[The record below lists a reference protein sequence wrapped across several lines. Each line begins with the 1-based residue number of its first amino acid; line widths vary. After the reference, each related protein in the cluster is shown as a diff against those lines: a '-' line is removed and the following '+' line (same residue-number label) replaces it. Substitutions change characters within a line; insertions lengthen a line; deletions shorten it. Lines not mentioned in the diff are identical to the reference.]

1 MKIIALAEIKELLHA
16 VNLIPKL
23 EEGFVAYSMGNT
35 VMPPVGELCFTNPPG
50 DVHIKYGYIKGD
62 EFYVVKIASGFYE
75 NPELNLPSSHGLM
88 LLFSQKTGVLQA
100 ILLDE
105 GYLTDVRTAVAGAIA
120 AKYLAPR
127 IVDRV
132 GIVGTGTQA
141 RLQLYFLQQ
150 IVSCKDILVWGR
162 DQTKLLA
169 FQNQMQN
176 ETCRIKITQSMDVLT
191 DSCNLIVTTTPSS
204 VPILFANQI
213 RKGTHITAVG
223 ADTPLKQELDENI
236 FAEAELIITD
246 SISQSIERGDV
257 AHALRKKIIAKT
269 QLIELGAI
277 IAGLERGRSND
288 KQITIADLTGLAVQD
303 LQIAK
308 AVYERVS

>member
-1 MKIIALAEIKELLHA
+1 MKIIALAEIKELLHT
-16 VNLIPKL
+16 VDLIPKL

-50 DVHIKYGYIKGD
+50 DVHIKYGYINGD

-75 NPELNLPSSHGLM
+75 NPKLNLPSSQGLL
-88 LLFSQKTGVLQA
+88 LLFNQKTGGLQA

-105 GYLTDVRTAVAGAIA
+105 GYLTDLRTAIAGAIV

-127 IVDRV
+127 SVNRI

-150 IVSCKDILVWGR
+150 IVSCKDVTVWGR
-162 DQTKLLA
+162 DWNKLLA

-176 ETCRIKITQSMDVLT
+176 ENCRIAITQSMDLLT

-204 VPILFANQI
+204 APILFANQI
-213 RKGTHITAVG
+213 RKGTHITAIG
-223 ADTPLKQELDENI
+223 ADTALKQELDENI
-236 FAEAELIITD
+236 FSVAELIITD
-246 SISQSIERGDV
+246 SITQSIERGDA
-257 AHALRKKIIAKT
+257 AHALRKKVIAKT
-269 QLIELGAI
+269 QLIELGTI
-277 IAGLERGRSND
+277 IGGLKKGRTSD
-288 KQITIADLTGLAVQD
+288 QQITVADLTGLAVQD

-308 AVYERVS
+308 AVYERAG

>member
-50 DVHIKYGYIKGD
+50 DVHIKYGYINGD

-141 RLQLYFLQQ
+141 WLQLYFLQQ

>member
-50 DVHIKYGYIKGD
+50 DVHIKYGYINGD

>member
-1 MKIIALAEIKELLHA
+1 MKIIALAEIKELLHS

-35 VMPPVGELCFTNPPG
+35 VMPPVGELCFTKPPG
-50 DVHIKYGYIKGD
+50 DVHIKYGYINGD

-75 NPELNLPSSHGLM
+75 NPKLNLPSSDGLM
-88 LLFSQKTGVLQA
+88 LLFSQKTGLLQA

-105 GYLTDVRTAVAGAIA
+105 GYLTDLRTAIVGAIA

-127 IVDRV
+127 IVNRI
-132 GIVGTGTQA
+132 GIVGSGTQA
-141 RLQLYFLQQ
+141 RLQLCFLQQ
-150 IVSCKDILVWGR
+150 MVSCKDIIVWGR
-162 DQTKLLA
+162 DWTKLLD
-169 FQNQMQN
+169 FQTKMQS
-176 ETCRIKITQSMDVLT
+176 ETCRIDITQSMDVLT
-191 DSCNLIVTTTPSS
+191 GSCNLIVTTTPSS

-236 FAEAELIITD
+236 FSAAELIITD
-246 SISQSIERGDV
+246 SIAQSIERGDA

-269 QLIELGAI
+269 QLVELGAI
-277 IAGLERGRSND
+277 IAGLEKGRSNEE
-288 KQITIADLTGLAVQD
+288 QITVADLTGLAVQD

-308 AVYERVS
+308 AVYEKAS

>member
-50 DVHIKYGYIKGD
+50 DVHIKYGYINGD

-246 SISQSIERGDV
+246 SISQSTERGDV

>member
-50 DVHIKYGYIKGD
+50 DVHIKYGYINGD

-162 DQTKLLA
+162 DQTRLLA